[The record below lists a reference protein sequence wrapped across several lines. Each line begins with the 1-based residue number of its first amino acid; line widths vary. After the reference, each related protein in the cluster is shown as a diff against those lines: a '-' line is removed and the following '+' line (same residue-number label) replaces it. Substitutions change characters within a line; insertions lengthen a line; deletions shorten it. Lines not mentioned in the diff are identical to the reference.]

1 MKILLIED
9 DADLLDLTAYTLRRE
24 QWSVIEASDAV
35 HAIHRWRTAR
45 PDVVLVDLSLP
56 RGDGFE
62 ILKKIREVDST
73 PAIVVTASTKEQ
85 DLLRAFEAG
94 ADDFITKPF
103 SSRELVV
110 RIRAIVRRS
119 GTHLGEMGQPTL
131 EVGDLRLDPELHEIR
146 RGDRVVRL
154 TPIEFRIFHLLAIN
168 AGRVV
173 TNSRLL
179 SYVWGP
185 DGGDGNALRAHVCHI
200 RAKLEL
206 SKSGGASITG
216 VPLVGYCFR
225 LANPPATSERPSS
238 AGAGAAGAM
247 PVRT

>member
-24 QWSVIEASDAV
+24 HWSVIEANDAV
-35 HAIHRWRTAR
+35 NAMRCWRTAR
-45 PDVVLVDLSLP
+45 PDVILVDLGLP

-62 ILKKIREVDST
+62 VIKKVREVDDT
-73 PAIVVTASTKEQ
+73 PAIVLSGSTKEQ

-103 SSRELVV
+103 SARELVV
-110 RIRAIVRRS
+110 RIRAIVRRA
-119 GTHLGEMGQPTL
+119 GTHLGDMGQSTL
-131 EVGDLRLDPELHEIR
+131 EVADYRLDPELHEIT
-146 RGDRVVRL
+146 RGERVVRL

-179 SYVWGP
+179 AYVWGA
-185 DGGDGNALRAHVCHI
+185 DGGDFNALRSHVCHI

-206 SKSGGASITG
+206 GKPNSATITG

-225 LANPPATSERPSS
+225 LPDTTSPRVKPDVVARPALATS
-238 AGAGAAGAM
+238 
-247 PVRT
+247 

>member
-1 MKILLIED
+1 MKVLLIED

-35 HAIHRWRTAR
+35 HGLHRWRTAR
-45 PDVVLVDLSLP
+45 PDVVLIDLCLP

-73 PAIVVTASTKEQ
+73 PAIVVTASTKEH
-85 DLLRAFEAG
+85 DLIRAFEAG

-103 SSRELVV
+103 SARELVV

-131 EVGDLRLDPELHEIR
+131 EVGDFRLDPELHEIR
-146 RGDRVVRL
+146 REDRVVRL

-185 DGGDGNALRAHVCHI
+185 DGGDPNALRSHVCHI
-200 RAKLEL
+200 RAKLDL
-206 SKSGGASITG
+206 SKPDSASITG

-225 LANPPATSERPSS
+225 LADSAAKTSVSAVVTTPAMSLARI
-238 AGAGAAGAM
+238 
-247 PVRT
+247 

>member
-24 QWSVIEASDAV
+24 HWSVIEATDAV
-35 HAIHRWRTAR
+35 HAIRSWRAAR
-45 PDVVLVDLSLP
+45 PDVILVDLGLP

-62 ILKKIREVDST
+62 VLRKIRESDAT
-73 PAIVVTASTKEQ
+73 PAIVLTASSQEQ

-103 SSRELVV
+103 SARALVA
-110 RIRAIVRRS
+110 RIRAIVRRA
-119 GTHLGEMGQPTL
+119 GTHLGDVGQSTL
-131 EVGDLRLDPELHEIR
+131 EVADYRLDPELNEITYGGR
-146 RGDRVVRL
+146 NVRL

-179 SYVWGP
+179 SYVWGA
-185 DGGDGNALRAHVCHI
+185 DGGDFNALRSHVCHI

-206 SKSGGASITG
+206 GKPDSAKITG

-225 LANPPATSERPSS
+225 LSVTTPLREGPV
-238 AGAGAAGAM
+238 AGARPALA
-247 PVRT
+247 RT